1 MSVGSRHIRTIIWS
15 ICMAGAFVATHIPAP
30 DVHRYRLPSDKLMH
44 FLGFAALGIA
54 TVWRLAGP
62 RSRIG
67 LRPAVYWCLGLI
79 AYGLF
84 DEATQPIVGRAFQW
98 TDWFADAAGAVAGM
112 AAMMAVY
119 RFVVID
125 SRRPQGPPAD
135 TH

>member
-1 MSVGSRHIRTIIWS
+1 MSVGSHHIRTIIWS
-15 ICMAGAFVATHIPAP
+15 ICMAGAFVATHIPKLG
-30 DVHRYRLPSDKLMH
+30 VHVHRLPSDKTLH

-54 TVWRLAGP
+54 TVWRLAATG
-62 RSRIG
+62 SRIG
-67 LRPAVYWCLGLI
+67 MRRALCWCLGLI

-84 DEATQPIVGRAFQW
+84 DETTQPLVGRAFQW

-112 AAMMAVY
+112 AAMMAAY

-125 SRRPQGPPAD
+125 SRRPQGPPTD